1 MTWRL
6 KDIPRTVVVGET
18 VWDIRFVR
26 KIDDKRSAGK
36 ETVGLCNDDDKEIC
50 VRLGIGKREQ
60 AKTLIHELLHALE
73 FEYQISIPHELV
85 YKLEEPIYRLLCD
98 NWNYFQE

>member
-6 KDIPRTVVVGET
+6 KDIPRTLMVGDS
-18 VWDIRFVR
+18 VWEIRFVR
-26 KIDDKRSAGK
+26 KMPHGNAKDKN
-36 ETVGLCNDDDKEIC
+36 TVGMCCDDDKEIC

-73 FEYQISIPHELV
+73 FEYQISIPHELI